1 MSSLRRAQSTEK
13 HEAQR
18 AERARLT
25 RLAAI
30 DDQAGGQPNRSLGL
44 VGVADDVHDGGRRG
58 RYDKKTGPS
67 CVLH

>member
-1 MSSLRRAQSTEK
+1 MSLLRRAQSTEK
-13 HEAQR
+13 DEAQR
-18 AERARLT
+18 AERA

-44 VGVADDVHDGGRRG
+44 VVVADDVHDGVRRG
-58 RYDKKTGPS
+58 RYDKKTRPS